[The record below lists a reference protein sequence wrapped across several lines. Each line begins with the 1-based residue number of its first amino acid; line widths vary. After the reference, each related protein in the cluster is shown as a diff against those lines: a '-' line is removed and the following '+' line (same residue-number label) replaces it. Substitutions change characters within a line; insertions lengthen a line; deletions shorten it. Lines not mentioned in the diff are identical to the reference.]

1 MKRLII
7 VGSPRS
13 NGRSAHLAE
22 MLFEACIDECPD
34 DEVSLAPVSELD
46 IAHCDG
52 CDGCRNGDDHACVV
66 DDDMTEIREIMDEAD
81 ELVVVCPVY
90 FSGAPAPMKALLD
103 RCQPYFW
110 TWERGGARR
119 PMTLHIVGEGTNPN
133 GYDALIDEVRSAFAV
148 AGFSLERIVD
158 WVGKIDETGEITS
171 EGEEYVPQGREVK
184 FARIDAADIENV
196 HVIHEENLRQ
206 ARKAKKKQAAAAKG
220 AKERADAAGKQAGIA
235 PAVQVIAGGAGQAG
249 ASRGATAGAA
259 TPAHGAKPS
268 GGAREGSAARPQLNI
283 HSVPK
288 NQPKKGGA
296 KGKQGKPSG
305 GKGGRRG

>member
-34 DEVSLAPVSELD
+34 DEVSLAPVSELE
-46 IAHCDG
+46 IACCDG
-52 CDGCRNGDDHACVV
+52 CDGCRGDDHVCVI
-66 DDDMTEIREIMDEAD
+66 DDDMTEIRDIMDGAD
-81 ELVVVCPVY
+81 ELIVVAPVY
-90 FSGAPAPMKALLD
+90 FSGAAAPFKALLD

-119 PMTLHIVGEGTNPN
+119 PMTLHVVGEGGNPN
-133 GYDALIDEVRSAFAV
+133 GHDALVDEVRSAFAV

-158 WVGKIDETGEITS
+158 WTGKIDEDGEITA
-171 EGEEYVPQGREVK
+171 EGEEYVPQGRAVK

-206 ARKAKKKQAAAAKG
+206 ARKAKKKQQSSASEAS
-220 AKERADAAGKQAGIA
+220 
-235 PAVQVIAGGAGQAG
+235 PSAVP
-249 ASRGATAGAA
+249 R
-259 TPAHGAKPS
+259 K
-268 GGAREGSAARPQLNI
+268 PQLNV

-288 NQPKKGGA
+288 SQARSQFKSQPGNRPKGSSCSSSGKK
-296 KGKQGKPSG
+296 GKPSG
-305 GKGGRRG
+305 KEGRRG

>member
-1 MKRLII
+1 MII

-13 NGRSAHLAE
+13 DGRSAHLAE

-34 DEVSLAPVSELD
+34 DEVSLAPVSELE

-66 DDDMTEIREIMDEAD
+66 DDDMAEIRVIMDDAD
-81 ELVVVCPVY
+81 ELVVVSPVY
-90 FSGAPAPMKALLD
+90 FSGAPAPFKALLD

-119 PMTLHIVGEGTNPN
+119 PMTLHVVGEGTNPN
-133 GYDALIDEVRSAFAV
+133 GYHALVDEVRSAFAV

-158 WVGKIDETGEITS
+158 WVGKIGDDGEILS

-206 ARKAKKKQAAAAKG
+206 ARKAKKKQNAAAK
-220 AKERADAAGKQAGIA
+220 KQAQTASPSRKDSDAGA
-235 PAVQVIAGGAGQAG
+235 PPEVCVIEGG
-249 ASRGATAGAA
+249 ASRSQTQGDVA
-259 TPAHGAKPS
+259 S
-268 GGAREGSAARPQLNI
+268 RPQLNI

-288 NQPKKGGA
+288 GKSAQKKQGQPKKGG
-296 KGKQGKPSG
+296 
-305 GKGGRRG
+305 RRG